1 MVVKSKKSQKTKT
14 SSRATKSKRIKTL
27 CVSHMEDA
35 DGISSAALIKQA
47 FGGETILVD
56 YPGMIDALETLR
68 TDEKLKT
75 LFICDLG
82 LNKQNSGNFVD
93 LLTELRKK
101 HVSITYVDHH
111 HVEPKIIAQLKKI
124 KVKLIHDTSECTSVL
139 VYDSFK
145 KKLPDHSVFI
155 AVCGAITDY
164 MENRPIA
171 SKLLQIYDRQFAL
184 INATVLTYNIVGHQR
199 KQDIDYLYYLV
210 DELSESK
217 FPHDIPNTYEFAQI
231 QVGKLAEI
239 ISKVKAS
246 MKISKNLGHMEVLDS
261 GASGAANFV
270 LGFSGKDVAITYKER
285 VDKGIYAVSVRGS
298 PSCKT
303 HLGKL
308 VSSISGKLG
317 GSGGGHDKACGAVIP
332 KDKIKQFVSQMNL
345 HLNNK

>member
-1 MVVKSKKSQKTKT
+1 MSTKSKKSSVRKSSSKTM
-14 SSRATKSKRIKTL
+14 KSKRTKTL
-27 CVSHMEDA
+27 CISHMEDA

-47 FGGETILVD
+47 FGGDTILVD
-56 YPGMIDALETLR
+56 YPGMTDVLETLR
-68 TDEKLKT
+68 NDEKLKT

-82 LNKQNSGNFVD
+82 LNKQNTDYFVE

-101 HVSITYVDHH
+101 KISITYVDHH
-111 HVEPKIIAQLKKI
+111 HLDSKIIAKLKN
-124 KVKLIHDTSECTSVL
+124 
-139 VYDSFK
+139 
-145 KKLPDHSVFI
+145 
-155 AVCGAITDY
+155 DY
-164 MENRPIA
+164 MEDRPIA

-184 INATVLTYNIVGHQR
+184 ISATVLTYNIVGHQR
-199 KQDIDYLYYLV
+199 KQDVDYLHYLV

-298 PSCKT
+298 PTCKT

-308 VSSISGKLG
+308 VSAVSSELG

-332 KDKIKQFVSQMNL
+332 KDKIKKFLREMNSRL
-345 HLNNK
+345 GSS

>member
-1 MVVKSKKSQKTKT
+1 MSIKSKKSSVKT
-14 SSRATKSKRIKTL
+14 SSKTTKSKRTKIL

-47 FGGETILVD
+47 FGGDTTLVD
-56 YPGMIDALETLR
+56 YPGMTDVLETLR
-68 TDEKLKT
+68 NDEKLKT

-82 LNKQNSGNFVD
+82 LNKQNTDSFVE

-101 HVSITYVDHH
+101 RISITYIDHH
-111 HVEPKIIAQLKKI
+111 HLDSKIIAKLKKV

-139 VYDSFK
+139 VYNTFK
-145 KKLPDHSVFI
+145 KKLPEHSVFI

-164 MENRPIA
+164 MENKPIG

-184 INATVLTYNIVGHQR
+184 INATVLTYNIVGHQN
-199 KQDIDYLYYLV
+199 DLDYLYYLV

-217 FPHDIPNTYEFAQI
+217 FPHEIPNTYEFAQI

-239 ISKVKAS
+239 ISKVRES

-270 LGFSGKDVAITYKER
+270 LGFSGKDAAITYKER

-308 VSSISGKLG
+308 VSSIASKLG

-332 KDKIKQFVSQMNL
+332 KDKIKQFVSQMNS
-345 HLNNK
+345 HLSSG

>member
-1 MVVKSKKSQKTKT
+1 MAVKSKKSYVVKR
-14 SSRATKSKRIKTL
+14 SSKNTKSTRTKTL
-27 CVSHMEDA
+27 CISHMEDA

-231 QVGKLAEI
+231 QV
-239 ISKVKAS
+239 
-246 MKISKNLGHMEVLDS
+246 
-261 GASGAANFV
+261 
-270 LGFSGKDVAITYKER
+270 
-285 VDKGIYAVSVRGS
+285 
-298 PSCKT
+298 
-303 HLGKL
+303 
-308 VSSISGKLG
+308 
-317 GSGGGHDKACGAVIP
+317 
-332 KDKIKQFVSQMNL
+332 
-345 HLNNK
+345 